1 VSDGWPDAKVPAE
14 LQALTLQPANEEQMG
29 STFSGNTAAADAP
42 RLVAPQ
48 QIRTDRG
55 IDGRADSCA

>member
-1 VSDGWPDAKVPAE
+1 
-14 LQALTLQPANEEQMG
+14 MG
-29 STFSGNTAAADAP
+29 STFTGDTVAADAP

-48 QIRTDRG
+48 QIQTDCG